1 MNQSP
6 VSGSRL
12 TEVVGLEL
20 KEVDEEAVEAV
31 FSDLLQFNPS
41 VELIAGLEPFP
52 TATNFPPPY
61 TAA

>member
-1 MNQSP
+1 
-6 VSGSRL
+6 
-12 TEVVGLEL
+12 VGLEL